1 MQLLLAVDLANHRR
15 QSSGFAASGGT
26 GDKNQSVWLTGQ
38 FRDNGRQVK
47 LAQIGYT
54 GGDEAKRDGHGIALA
69 VSVHAKAPD
78 TGAAERE
85 VDVAVTD
92 KLCPLLFGKELAHD
106 PRGVLGL

>member
-1 MQLLLAVDLANHRR
+1 MQLLLAVDLPNHRG
-15 QSSGFAASGGT
+15 QSSGFAAPGWA
-26 GDKNQSVWLTGQ
+26 GDKNQSAWLARQ

-54 GGDEAKRDGHGIALA
+54 GGDKAKCEGHGIALA
-69 VSVHAKAPD
+69 VSVYAKAPD
-78 TGAAERE
+78 TGAAQGE

-106 PRGVLGL
+106 PRGVLRP